1 MGRKRKFL
9 ASAPLKKVDDALTVD
24 GIIKDDEQL
33 IQVHF
38 ISELMVRH
46 YTPEQMQTAYQNKFG
61 REISLSKLGKLKK
74 LVKGVFLA
82 EISQNHDELV
92 AEELMHQEWELK
104 ELSEYWERSKQGKK
118 KVTHHKAVSDGT
130 ELTTYDL
137 DETTTQTEHTFGD
150 LDAMKRINDVRE
162 RRIKVLGLEA
172 PKKPAEDSNRIN
184 AVTINVV
191 GGTRNIEVE
200 DVTPEQ

>member
-9 ASAPLKKVDDALTVD
+9 ASAPLNKVDDALTVD
-24 GIIKDDEQL
+24 GVIKNDEQL

-38 ISELMVRH
+38 ISELMVKH
-46 YTPEQMQTAYQNKFG
+46 YTPEQMQLEYKKKFG
-61 REISLSKLGKLKK
+61 VDITLTKIRNLKK

-92 AEELMHQEWELK
+92 AEELMHQEWELR

-172 PKKPAEDSNRIN
+172 PKKPAEDSGRIN

-191 GGTRNIEVE
+191 GSTRSIEVE
-200 DVTPEQ
+200 DIIPEA

>member
-24 GIIKDDEQL
+24 GIIKNDEQL

-46 YTPEQMQTAYQNKFG
+46 YTAEQMQVAYKQKFG
-61 REISLSKLGKLKK
+61 EEISLSKLGKMKK
-74 LVKGVFLA
+74 LVRGVFLA
-82 EISQNHDELV
+82 EISHNHDELV
-92 AEELMHQEWELK
+92 AEELMQQEWEMK
-104 ELSEYWERSKQGKK
+104 ELIEYWEKSKQGKK
-118 KVTHHKAVSDGT
+118 KVTHHKANSVGT
-130 ELTTYDL
+130 ELTTYNL

-200 DVTPEQ
+200 DVTPEE